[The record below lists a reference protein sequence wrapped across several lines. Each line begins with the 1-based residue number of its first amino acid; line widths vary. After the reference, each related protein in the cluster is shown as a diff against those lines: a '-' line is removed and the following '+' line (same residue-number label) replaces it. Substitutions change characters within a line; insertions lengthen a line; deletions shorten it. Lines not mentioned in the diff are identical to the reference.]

1 MHTKPVTPINN
12 SPIYRPVSSDPVS
25 SAKVMNDQYLSKF
38 IQYLPNATAM
48 LDQQM
53 RYLVCS
59 DQWQSQWELSYQ
71 LLGLSH
77 YEIFPDLSAAWR
89 HQAEQCLRGDL
100 VTSKI
105 ELLMTIPNG
114 SKQWVSW
121 LMQPWSDQAGAIAG
135 LMLSAEIISE
145 RKQAELDLL
154 ENQEQLEAV
163 LDAVPGLV
171 SWIDDDLKYLGVNRH
186 LANSFDLPTK
196 IFVGREVGFLQ
207 TSRKF
212 NDFVYEFF
220 ASDLWTASREITADV
235 KGESKTYLIVAQKY
249 HRRQSA
255 LAAVFVGLDITLR
268 LNTERELRRSE
279 EKYRTLTENFPNGL
293 VLLFDQDLRYTLA
306 EGEEL
311 AKMGL
316 SKSDIEGKR
325 LNQVFLPE
333 LAQLFWQDYQSAL
346 NGNLTTRQFS
356 YRNQIYQAHILPL
369 TNEAGEVFAGMM
381 MTQNVTASVDAMQA
395 VQNSEEQL
403 RLKTIELAETLQK
416 LNSATTQLIQKHKMS
431 SLGQLVAAVAHEI
444 NNPVNF
450 ISGNIAHASNYA
462 QDLLKLVELYREY
475 YPEPVPIIENEIE
488 EMGLEF
494 MKKDLPKLL
503 SSMAL
508 GAERIRGV
516 VRSLRQFSHLD
527 EAAMKPV
534 DIHEGLESTLLIL
547 QNRLQAKGGRP
558 GITVIKQYGNLPLVE
573 CFAGQLNQVFMQILT
588 NAIDALETE
597 NNDDNSNGHGIV
609 PPTIYIRTSM
619 NHEAEV
625 RISISDNGP
634 GIEAENLPLIFD
646 PLFTT
651 KSPGRGTGIGLTIA
665 YDLIVDKHGGNLL
678 CHSVLGQGTEF
689 IIEIPIHQNQIQDIN
704 NFDELEELENNLP
717 QLAQSDATHA

>member
-1 MHTKPVTPINN
+1 VHTKSVPPINN

-25 SAKVMNDQYLSKF
+25 SAKVMNEQYLSKF

-89 HQAEQCLRGDL
+89 HQAEQCLTGDL
-100 VTSKI
+100 PTSKI

-114 SKQWVSW
+114 RKQWVSW
-121 LMQPWSDQAGAIAG
+121 LMQPWSDQTGAIAG
-135 LMLSAEIISE
+135 LMLSAEIVSE

-186 LANSFDLPTK
+186 LANSFDLPAK

-268 LNTERELRRSE
+268 LKTERALRRSE

-316 SKSDIEGKR
+316 SKVNIEGKR

-333 LAQLFWQDYQSAL
+333 LAQLFLPDYQLAL
-346 NGNLTTRQFS
+346 SGGCTARQFS
-356 YRNQIYQAHILPL
+356 YRNQVYQAHILPL

-450 ISGNIAHASNYA
+450 ISGNIAHANNYA

-508 GAERIRGV
+508 GSERIRGV

-558 GITVIKQYGNLPLVE
+558 GVTVIKQYSNLPLVE
-573 CFAGQLNQVFMQILT
+573 CYAGQLNQVFMQILT
-588 NAIDALETE
+588 NAIDALEDE
-597 NNDDNSNGHGIV
+597 NNEVNGIA
-609 PPTIYIRTSM
+609 PPTIYIRTIM
-619 NHEAEV
+619 NNENEV
-625 RISISDNGP
+625 RIAISDNGP
-634 GIEAENLPLIFD
+634 GIEEKDLPLIFD
-646 PLFTT
+646 SLFTT
-651 KSPGRGTGIGLTIA
+651 KPLGRGTGIGLTIA

-689 IIEIPIHQNQIQDIN
+689 IIEIPIHQDQIKDIN
-704 NFDELEELENNLP
+704 NVDELEEMANNFPL
-717 QLAQSDATHA
+717 LKKSDATHA

>member
-1 MHTKPVTPINN
+1 MHTKSVPPINN

-25 SAKVMNDQYLSKF
+25 SAKVMNEQYLSKF

-89 HQAEQCLRGDL
+89 HQAEQCLTGDL
-100 VTSKI
+100 PTSKI

-114 SKQWVSW
+114 RKQWVSW
-121 LMQPWSDQAGAIAG
+121 LMQPWSDQTGAIAG
-135 LMLSAEIISE
+135 LMLSAEIVSE

-186 LANSFDLPTK
+186 LANSFDLPAK

-268 LNTERELRRSE
+268 LKTERALRRSE

-316 SKSDIEGKR
+316 SKVNIEGKR

-333 LAQLFWQDYQSAL
+333 LAQLFLPDYQLAL
-346 NGNLTTRQFS
+346 SGGCTARQFS
-356 YRNQIYQAHILPL
+356 YRNQVYQAHILPL

-450 ISGNIAHASNYA
+450 ISGNIAHANNYA

-508 GAERIRGV
+508 GSERIRGV

-558 GITVIKQYGNLPLVE
+558 GVTVIKQYSNLPLVE
-573 CFAGQLNQVFMQILT
+573 CYAGQLNQVFMQILT
-588 NAIDALETE
+588 NAIDALEDE
-597 NNDDNSNGHGIV
+597 NNEVNGIA
-609 PPTIYIRTSM
+609 PPTIYIRTIM
-619 NHEAEV
+619 NNENEV
-625 RISISDNGP
+625 RIAISDNGP
-634 GIEAENLPLIFD
+634 GIEEKDLPLIFD
-646 PLFTT
+646 SLFTT
-651 KSPGRGTGIGLTIA
+651 KPLGRGTGIGLTIA

-689 IIEIPIHQNQIQDIN
+689 IIEIPIHQDQIKDIN
-704 NFDELEELENNLP
+704 NVDELEEMANNFPL
-717 QLAQSDATHA
+717 LKKSDATHA

>member
-1 MHTKPVTPINN
+1 MHTKPVPPINN

-25 SAKVMNDQYLSKF
+25 SAKEMNEQYLSKF

-89 HQAEQCLRGDL
+89 HQAEQCLTGDL
-100 VTSKI
+100 PTSKI

-121 LMQPWSDQAGAIAG
+121 LMQPWSDQTGAIAG
-135 LMLSAEIISE
+135 LMLSAEIVSE

-186 LANSFDLPTK
+186 LANSFDLPAK

-268 LNTERELRRSE
+268 LKTERALRRSE

-316 SKSDIEGKR
+316 SKGSIEGKR

-333 LAQLFWQDYQSAL
+333 LAQLFLPDYQLAL
-346 NGNLTTRQFS
+346 SGGCTARQFS
-356 YRNQIYQAHILPL
+356 YRNQVYQAHILPL

-450 ISGNIAHASNYA
+450 ISGNIAHANNYA

-475 YPEPVPIIENEIE
+475 YPEPVPVIENEIE

-527 EAAMKPV
+527 GAAMKPV

-558 GITVIKQYGNLPLVE
+558 GVTVIKQYSNLPLVE
-573 CFAGQLNQVFMQILT
+573 CYAGQLNQVFMQILT
-588 NAIDALETE
+588 NAIDALEDE
-597 NNDDNSNGHGIV
+597 NNDVNGIA
-609 PPTIYIRTSM
+609 PPTIYIRTIM
-619 NHEAEV
+619 NNEQEV
-625 RISISDNGP
+625 RIAISDNGP
-634 GIEAENLPLIFD
+634 GIGEKDLPLIFD
-646 PLFTT
+646 SLFTT
-651 KSPGRGTGIGLTIA
+651 KPLGRGTGIGLTIA

-689 IIEIPIHQNQIQDIN
+689 IIEIPIHQDQIKDIN
-704 NFDELEELENNLP
+704 NVDELEEMANNFPLLEK
-717 QLAQSDATHA
+717 SDATHA

>member
-1 MHTKPVTPINN
+1 
-12 SPIYRPVSSDPVS
+12 VS
-25 SAKVMNDQYLSKF
+25 SAKVMNEQYLSKF

-59 DQWQSQWELSYQ
+59 DQWQNQWELSYQ

-89 HQAEQCLRGDL
+89 HQAEQCLMGDL
-100 VTSKI
+100 PTSKI

-121 LMQPWSDQAGAIAG
+121 LMQPWSDQTGAIAG

-186 LANSFDLPTK
+186 LANSFDLPAK
-196 IFVGREVGFLQ
+196 VFVGREVGFLQ

-268 LNTERELRRSE
+268 LKTERALRRSE

-316 SKSDIEGKR
+316 SKTSIEGKR

-333 LAQLFWQDYQSAL
+333 LAQLFLPDYQLAL
-346 NGNLTTRQFS
+346 SGGCTARQFS
-356 YRNQIYQAHILPL
+356 YLNQVYQAHILPL

-475 YPEPVPIIENEIE
+475 YPEPVPIIDNEIE
-488 EMGLEF
+488 EIGLEF

-597 NNDDNSNGHGIV
+597 NNDANSNGIV
-609 PPTIYIRTSM
+609 PPTIYIRTNM

-689 IIEIPIHQNQIQDIN
+689 IIEIPIHQNQIQDIDN
-704 NFDELEELENNLP
+704 IDELEELENNLP
-717 QLAQSDATHA
+717 QFAQSDATHA

>member
-1 MHTKPVTPINN
+1 MHTKSVPPINN
-12 SPIYRPVSSDPVS
+12 FPIYRPVSSDPVS
-25 SAKVMNDQYLSKF
+25 SAKVMNEQYLSKF

-89 HQAEQCLRGDL
+89 HQAEQCLTGDL
-100 VTSKI
+100 PTSKI

-121 LMQPWSDQAGAIAG
+121 LMQPWSDQTGAIAG